1 MLLLLVALTVLF
13 AILGTFFY
21 FRYQQVS
28 NEVKEL
34 QEKYDGLL
42 IENKDLKQKNEEL
55 SQKYIENKTLVSTLE
70 TQLQS
75 EENEKNSKE
84 QEIKNLQEKIT
95 KLSSDNASYLE
106 KIKTLETALQTQKQ
120 ELLNLQEQFRKEFE
134 LISKNLLEQNAI
146 KLEEKNQQS
155 ITHILSPVKDVLQQN
170 VQQIKE
176 IEQRIQKYYDNE
188 NKERAS
194 LKTVVEELT
203 KRSEEVKLTAEKLA
217 NALTTQ
223 VKYQGNWGEFILE
236 KLLEISGLQEGIH
249 FVTQQKSDDKQPDV
263 TILLPNQKH
272 IIIDSK
278 MTLSSFVE
286 YQSAT
291 TEEEKNKFAN
301 EIIKSIEQHIDNLS
315 NKEYEK
321 IYNLHSV
328 DFVLMFVPIE
338 PIINIIHQ
346 YKPEIYNL
354 AIRKKVLMVSPTS
367 LLATLKAIYF
377 VWQQEHQRK
386 EFENIIIEIGKLYE
400 KLRVFID
407 KHFTKIKDALQAAT
421 NAYEEAEKSL
431 VTGKGNALS
440 IIEKKIKPFIQ
451 PKENITKL
459 LPENDEE

>member
-1 MLLLLVALTVLF
+1 
-13 AILGTFFY
+13 
-21 FRYQQVS
+21 
-28 NEVKEL
+28 
-34 QEKYDGLL
+34 
-42 IENKDLKQKNEEL
+42 
-55 SQKYIENKTLVSTLE
+55 
-70 TQLQS
+70 
-75 EENEKNSKE
+75 
-84 QEIKNLQEKIT
+84 
-95 KLSSDNASYLE
+95 
-106 KIKTLETALQTQKQ
+106 
-120 ELLNLQEQFRKEFE
+120 
-134 LISKNLLEQNAI
+134 
-146 KLEEKNQQS
+146 
-155 ITHILSPVKDVLQQN
+155 HILSPVKDVLQQN

-203 KRSEEVKLTAEKLA
+203 KRNEEVKLTAEKLA

-249 FVTQQKSDDKQPDV
+249 FVTQQKNDDKQPDV

-315 NKEYEK
+315 KKEYEK

-346 YKPEIYNL
+346 YKPDILNN
-354 AIRKKVLMVSPTS
+354 AIRKRVLMVSPTS

-386 EFENIIIEIGKLYE
+386 EFENIIVEIGKLYE

-407 KHFTKIKDALQAAT
+407 KHFTRIKDALHAAT